1 MNKDVRAFLQL
12 PVLWS
17 CIGALSLALQVAPA
31 AAQWKPTRDVEFV
44 VPFGVGGG
52 ADLTARTVARIIAEE
67 KLVPVSIQVV
77 NRAGGGTSVGI
88 AAVANNKRGDPH
100 TLVLINPQSVITP
113 IRIANSRGWRDLVP
127 LANLMLD
134 DYLLLAHR
142 DAAFKNAKELVAWA
156 RGKPAQSLS
165 VGSAGPADDMAIAV
179 FEAATGLK
187 FKIVRFDGGGQIQ
200 TMLLGK
206 HVDLGSGNPLEF
218 MGQIQAGAIR
228 PLGVFRTTRFPLM
241 SGVPTMKEQGIDT
254 VPFQMWRGIAV
265 PKDLPAEAMQ
275 YWQDVMRKVMGSK
288 KFRDYLTSIM
298 ATEYALLGADFAS
311 FLEKQEAL
319 YKDMLARLEKGK

>member
-1 MNKDVRAFLQL
+1 MSKHFHAFVQFPMLL
-12 PVLWS
+12 S
-17 CIGALSLALQVAPA
+17 CIGVLSLALHVAPA
-31 AAQWKPTRDVEFV
+31 AAQWKPTREVQFV

-67 KLVPVSIQVV
+67 KLVPVSIQIM
-77 NRAGGGTSVGI
+77 NRPGGGTSVGI
-88 AAVANNKRGDPH
+88 AGVANSKRGDPH

-113 IRIANSRGWRDLVP
+113 IRIANSRGWRDLAP

-142 DAAFKNAKELVAWA
+142 DAAFKNAKELVALA
-156 RGKPAQSLS
+156 RSKPPQSLS

-200 TMLLGK
+200 TMLLGR

-218 MGQIQAGAIR
+218 MGQIETGAIR
-228 PLGVFRTTRFPLM
+228 PLGVLRPTRFPLM
-241 SGVPTMKEQGIDT
+241 SSVPTMKEQGIET

-265 PKDLPAEAMQ
+265 PKDVPAEAMQ
-275 YWQDVMRKVMGSK
+275 YWQDVMRKAMASK
-288 KFRDYLTSIM
+288 RFREYLASIM
-298 ATEYALLGADFAS
+298 ATEHALLGADFAS

-319 YKDMLARLEKGK
+319 YKEMLARLEKGK